1 MTKPNDDQED
11 RNLKARLDALSNELK
26 VKQSDLQGAEQGE
39 KDAHVTRTGQ
49 AMSLGFR
56 VLAEFVAG
64 VIVGGFLGWQIDLWL
79 GTGPFGLI
87 VFLALGTAAGF
98 WNVYKLAA
106 TTTSR

>member
-1 MTKPNDDQED
+1 MTDNGDED
-11 RNLKARLDALSNELK
+11 RDLKARLDQLSRSLNEK
-26 VKQSDLQGAEQGE
+26 RDAPQASASQGE
-39 KDAHVTRTGQ
+39 SVTRTGQ

-64 VIVGGFLGWQIDLWL
+64 VIVGGFIGWQADIWL
-79 GTGPFGLI
+79 GSAPFGLI